1 MAILTGKVGS
11 IYAIDTTTAFSVK
24 ATTEDAA
31 TKIYQI
37 DDTDM
42 RIWDINTTIVL
53 SAGVD
58 FDKSYYD
65 NGVNYFEGKVKLLT
79 TGETTLTVTGSY
91 LDLTE
96 VAKAHGWG
104 IDLGIETGECTSI
117 GEAWKTFHPLSKSAT
132 ANISRCRYDTKFDLA
147 VNDTDIFLL
156 KLYED
161 ATAGY
166 ICNAIR
172 TGLSQVKSVGAID
185 QESTTWQITSVV
197 ARF

>member
-1 MAILTGKVGS
+1 MS
-11 IYAIDTTTAFSVK
+11 
-24 ATTEDAA
+24 
-31 TKIYQI
+31 
-37 DDTDM
+37 
-42 RIWDINTTIVL
+42 
-53 SAGVD
+53 
-58 FDKSYYD
+58 
-65 NGVNYFEGKVKLLT
+65 
-79 TGETTLTVTGSY
+79 
-91 LDLTE
+91 
-96 VAKAHGWG
+96 
-104 IDLGIETGECTSI
+104 IETGECTSI
-117 GEAWKTFHPLSKSAT
+117 GETWKTFHPLGKSAS